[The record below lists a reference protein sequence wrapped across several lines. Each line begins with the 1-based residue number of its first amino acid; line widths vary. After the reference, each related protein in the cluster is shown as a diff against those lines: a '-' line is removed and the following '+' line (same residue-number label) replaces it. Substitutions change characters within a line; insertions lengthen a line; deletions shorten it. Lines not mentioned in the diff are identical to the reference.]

1 MYTLLSSACQL
12 RRHAHR
18 ILQRDVELL
27 VPGDLH
33 CLLWVLIIVSNPL
46 GGLIAVAGVSVL

>member
-12 RRHAHR
+12 RRDAHC

-33 CLLWVLIIVSNPL
+33 CLLWVLVIVSNPL
-46 GGLIAVAGVSVL
+46 GALVAIAGVSVL

>member
-12 RRHAHR
+12 RRDAHC

-33 CLLWVLIIVSNPL
+33 CLLWVLIVVSNPL
-46 GGLIAVAGVSVL
+46 GALIAIAGVSVL